1 MDRTAAFYSQP
12 SYVQR
17 GGGLPVYSGSRRQRG
32 GSILGAIKSLV
43 MPFLGN
49 LKQNAIR
56 HAKQEAWNMA
66 KGVAQDA
73 MRGKNVVNS
82 IKTRGIRHVKQ
93 LGKKM
98 GRDTLNS
105 ITGPTS
111 RIPTSRKRKSI
122 PKKAPAKKRRRVVK
136 NF

>member
-105 ITGPTS
+105 IAGPTS
-111 RIPTSRKRKSI
+111 RIPTSRKRKSV